1 MAYGFD
7 DDKSKKNIQTKII
20 GINTSQVSIQANS
33 SISFTAY
40 LAESISDASIIL
52 NSELLLYEEQ
62 IPGVY
67 AAIYGIIPLFCMIDI
82 SNNKATI
89 AVMNFNN
96 NVMTL
101 FGSQVH
107 IRVVYV

>member
-1 MAYGFD
+1 MAFVFNE
-7 DDKSKKNIQTKII
+7 DKSKKNIQTKII
-20 GINTSQVSIQANS
+20 GINTSQQTIQANS
-33 SISFTAY
+33 SVTFTTY

-52 NSELLLYEEQ
+52 NSELLLYQEQ

-67 AAIYGIIPLFCMIDI
+67 VAMYGIIPLFCTIDI

-89 AVMNFNN
+89 VVMNFNDN
-96 NVMTL
+96 AVTL
-101 FGSQVH
+101 LASQIH